1 MPVQSREN
9 IEKQVRDVLHNL
21 NWLLEPHD
29 SSVELIRIRGNK
41 IIIRSSGACDTCE
54 TDCIGTAFK
63 ERMPGMKLV
72 RQ

>member
-1 MPVQSREN
+1 M
-9 IEKQVRDVLHNL
+9 EKQVREILHNL

-29 SSVELIRIRGNK
+29 SFVELLNIRGNK
-41 IIIRSSGACDTCE
+41 VVIRAVGSCKKCE

-63 ERMPGMKLV
+63 ERLPNIKLV

>member
-1 MPVQSREN
+1 MDE
-9 IEKQVRDVLHNL
+9 IEKHVLEVLHNL

-29 SSVELIRIRGNK
+29 SFVELIMIRGNK
-41 IIIRSSGACDTCE
+41 AVIRSVGSCDKCD

-63 ERMPGMKLV
+63 ERMPDVTLV